1 MPVLIFGSATIQAA
15 VDGLNWLAPLAM
27 LAALLAVATV
37 LCPLAISAGL
47 RIAKNG

>member
-1 MPVLIFGSATIQAA
+1 
-15 VDGLNWLAPLAM
+15 
-27 LAALLAVATV
+27 LAALLAVAIV